1 MTTIRKQIIDL
12 LEQSDHDVREISQLL
27 GISEKNVNAHF
38 PHIEKTVS
46 SMGKKLV
53 VIPSSCMACGYRFKD
68 RSRHARPGKCPK
80 CKSERIR
87 KPRFTVG

>member
-12 LEQSDHDVREISQLL
+12 LEQDDHDVREISKLL
-27 GISEKNVNAHF
+27 GISEKNVHAHF

-53 VIPSSCMACGYRFKD
+53 ATPPFCIACGYRFKE
-68 RSRHARPGKCPK
+68 RSRHARPGKCPQ
-80 CKSERIR
+80 CKSERIS
-87 KPRFTVG
+87 KPRFTVE